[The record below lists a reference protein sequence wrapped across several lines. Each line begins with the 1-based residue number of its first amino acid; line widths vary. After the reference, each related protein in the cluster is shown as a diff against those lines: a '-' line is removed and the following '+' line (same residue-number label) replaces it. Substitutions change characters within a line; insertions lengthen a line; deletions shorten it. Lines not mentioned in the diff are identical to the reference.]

1 MFKRILAIGFV
12 LVCTSVA
19 WFILGSTIDNR
30 TYHSDDKLRSGVAS
44 VWGAPQQQAPPT
56 ASYDVVS
63 QKTVETVTD
72 GHKTTRIENVW
83 RTVAVPAESSRIQV
97 AFDLEHRQ
105 KGLLWY
111 STYWVDL
118 AATYRFR
125 NPAAEPQTMK
135 FRLLFPAEHAVYD
148 GLVMEIN
155 GQPSP
160 LISDAKGAS
169 VTAKVPAGEAVSLRV
184 GYRSRGLESWVYRLG
199 NEVTQTRDFELRVKT
214 NFKQID
220 FPANTLSPTEKRE
233 IAGGWDLVWRYS
245 NLISGFQIGLTMP
258 EKLQPGPLAGQ
269 ISYFAPV
276 SLLLFFFLIFIVTTL
291 RGIDLHPMNY
301 FFLATAFFAFHLL
314 LAYLVDHIS
323 IHLAFLICSAVSIFL
338 VVSYLRIAVGR
349 RFAWLEA
356 GGAQFI
362 YLVLFSYAFFLPGYT
377 GLAVTTGCIVTLFV
391 VMQLTARIRWAE
403 RFGGTATS
411 GHPEL
416 HSQG

>member
-12 LVCTSVA
+12 LICTNA
-19 WFILGSTIDNR
+19 GWFILGSTIETR

-56 ASYDVVS
+56 ASFEVVS
-63 QKTVETVTD
+63 RKKIETETD
-72 GHKTTRIENVW
+72 GHKTMRTETER

-125 NPAAEPQTMK
+125 NPTAEPQTMK
-135 FRLLFPAEHAVYD
+135 FRLLFPAERAIYD
-148 GLVMEIN
+148 GLVMEVN
-155 GQPSP
+155 EQPSP
-160 LISDAKGAS
+160 LLSDAKGAS
-169 VTAKVPAGEAVSLRV
+169 VTATVPAGEAVSLRV

-199 NEVTQTRDFELRVKT
+199 DQVTQTRDFELRVKT

-220 FPANTLSPTEKRE
+220 FPANALSPTEKRE

-323 IHLAFLICSAVSIFL
+323 IHLAFLTCSAVSIFL
-338 VVSYLRIAVGR
+338 VVSYLRIVVGP
-349 RFAWLEA
+349 RFAWLQA

-403 RFGGTATS
+403 RFGRPA
-411 GHPEL
+411 
-416 HSQG
+416 